1 LTNQQ
6 KLKLD
11 KNKEQRS
18 FFRDTAGSRTKKN
31 IGREKAQ
38 RIRKISKEKMLLKSN
53 QKLKQIEKQSPKES
67 LNDIIL
73 MADQFWEN
81 CNLNEKVQPPPKRIK
96 QTKTSKRKKSI
107 KENKTFSTGIKSARN
122 NSNKKFNNGYF
133 QNKFKDKLNNV
144 NHRKVKSTSKKRR
157 ISERIGM
164 YLPYLK
170 LISQKSYFITKG
182 YWN

>member
-1 LTNQQ
+1 MKKFNSL
-6 KLKLD
+6 L
-11 KNKEQRS
+11 NK
-18 FFRDTAGSRTKKN
+18 
-31 IGREKAQ
+31 
-38 RIRKISKEKMLLKSN
+38 
-53 QKLKQIEKQSPKES
+53 
-67 LNDIIL
+67 
-73 MADQFWEN
+73 
-81 CNLNEKVQPPPKRIK
+81 IK
-96 QTKTSKRKKSI
+96 QTKTSKR

-164 YLPYLK
+164 YLKSYLK